1 MHKAAAASAQG
12 DLGIL
17 MEMFPVCKSPWA
29 SHSQHVRLCR
39 LSLPVRKVVHP
50 PVNLISHSAQL
61 RMRIGCQ
68 S

>member
-50 PVNLISHSAQL
+50 PVNFSFSTTQDEDRLSVIA
-61 RMRIGCQ
+61 
-68 S
+68 